1 MLHIEAD
8 NTIRLTRGDTA
19 RITISLEDD
28 SGNGYEMQD
37 TDELILSVKL
47 NIRDEQYA
55 LQKTVTGSNMF
66 YLKPEDT
73 GKLAFKKYV
82 YDVQLVTNG
91 EVYTVIEPSTFEI
104 LKEVTVEWQ

>member
-1 MLHIEAD
+1 MLYIES

-19 RITISLEDD
+19 KISIDLVD
-28 SGNGYEMQD
+28 STGEKYEMQD
-37 TDELILSVKL
+37 TDELILSIKKT
-47 NIRDEQYA
+47 IKDEDYC
-55 LQKTVTGSNMF
+55 LQKKINGSNMF
-66 YLKPEDT
+66 YFKPEDT
-73 GKLAFKKYV
+73 NALEFAKYK